1 MSAGSE
7 SSSAGAVDCPNC
19 SAVLNGR
26 YCSECG
32 QRNVALDPPLRTLLH
47 DLLEDVLNV
56 DGRIFQT
63 ARLLLTRPG
72 ALSLEHLDGRRARYL
87 SPIRIYLLLSLA
99 YFAIA
104 AVAPQSGFQVQ
115 CSSCSPEQ
123 RALVEQHAHDALVL
137 WVPRIM
143 FALVPLFAGLV
154 ALVARRSGR
163 HYPQHLYFA
172 MHVHAAWFLFAAAGT
187 LGGFALS
194 NLPRTAWQRQ
204 SVSLIVIT
212 CAACYLLLAMRRT
225 YRLPRWSAI
234 WRTAV
239 IGWSY
244 LLISLLAV
252 AAIAIPVILRDLK
265 STP

>member
-32 QRNVALDPPLRTLLH
+32 QRNVALNPPFRTLLH

-56 DGRIFQT
+56 DGRILQT
-63 ARLLLTRPG
+63 TRLLLSRPG
-72 ALSLEHLDGRRARYL
+72 ALSLEYFAGRRARYL
-87 SPIRIYLLLSLA
+87 SPIRIYLLFSLA

-104 AVAPQSGFQVQ
+104 AIAPQSGFQVQ
-115 CSSCSPEQ
+115 CTSCGPEQ
-123 RALVEQHAHDALVL
+123 RALVEQHARDALVL
-137 WVPRIM
+137 WVPRVM
-143 FALVPLFAGLV
+143 FALVPLFAGLI
-154 ALVARRSGR
+154 ALATRSCGR

-172 MHVHAAWFLFAAAGT
+172 MHVHAAWFLFAAVGT

-194 NLPRTAWQRQ
+194 DLPRTSWQRQ
-204 SVSLIVIT
+204 SVSLLVMI

-244 LLISLLAV
+244 LLISVLAV
-252 AAIAIPVILRDLK
+252 AAITLPVIMRDLK